1 MFRTPGYG
9 IWSKRPAKLELG
21 DRTYALEVG
30 QVEVIDLPAGTHHF
44 KVRPE
49 EGGLDFCDI
58 KVSIDASNSET
69 PAYIE
74 VFERYNP
81 TGQMLSMVIAEIE
94 ATTKYPLEPGQVCYG
109 RFGLVQGVLPL
120 GTDLNAPVTAQRETW
135 NLKSHRIHGFRSFSS
150 TNFIYTSFFFVRG
163 LNFRFIRILLRK
175 LRIFRGRVVRIA
187 AMIQRSHNLRDGED
201 TQILRLVAC
210 ESSWSGRRC
219 PRGESGF

>member
-1 MFRTPGYG
+1 MLRVYTYLGFLGLVYGLSGCKALEPIEQNFFFGKFIDEEKVVVETSTYPFLMFRTPGYG
-9 IWSKRPAKLELG
+9 IWSKRPAKLELD
-21 DRTYALEVG
+21 DRSYALEVG

-58 KVSIDASNSET
+58 KVSIGPSNSET

-120 GTDLNAPVTAQRETW
+120 GTDLNAPVTAQRDG
-135 NLKSHRIHGFRSFSS
+135 LKSE
-150 TNFIYTSFFFVRG
+150 
-163 LNFRFIRILLRK
+163 K
-175 LRIFRGRVVRIA
+175 
-187 AMIQRSHNLRDGED
+187 
-201 TQILRLVAC
+201 
-210 ESSWSGRRC
+210 
-219 PRGESGF
+219 P

>member
-1 MFRTPGYG
+1 MIRNFFNFCFIALLIELNGCKALEPIEQSFFFGKFIDEEKVVVETKTYPFLMFRTPGYG
-9 IWSKRPAKLELG
+9 IWSKRPAKLELDG
-21 DRTYALEVG
+21 RSYALEVG

-94 ATTKYPLEPGQVCYG
+94 AMTKYPLEPGQVCYG

-120 GTDLNAPVTAQRETW
+120 GTDLTGPVTAQRDD
-135 NLKSHRIHGFRSFSS
+135 LKSE
-150 TNFIYTSFFFVRG
+150 
-163 LNFRFIRILLRK
+163 K
-175 LRIFRGRVVRIA
+175 
-187 AMIQRSHNLRDGED
+187 
-201 TQILRLVAC
+201 
-210 ESSWSGRRC
+210 
-219 PRGESGF
+219 P